1 MTVLAINQKVQTPL
15 GEGYVQGA
23 FAVLEAQTETLISK
37 GIAVRLP
44 VNDVTR
50 PHLNQSNCMT
60 SHATVSGVWVF
71 QESEIK

>member
-1 MTVLAINQKVQTPL
+1 MVAINQKVQTPL
-15 GEGYVQGA
+15 GEGFVQGA
-23 FAVLEAQTETLISK
+23 FAILEAKTEEPISR

-44 VNDVTR
+44 VNDMTR

>member
-1 MTVLAINQKVQTPL
+1 MVAINQKVQTPL
-15 GEGYVQGA
+15 GEGVVQGA
-23 FAVLEAQTETLISK
+23 FAILEAQTEEPISR

-50 PHLNQSNCMT
+50 PHLNQPNCMT